1 MLKGFPLAALK
12 VFLVRV
18 VLGLFFAS
26 VIKSFFFPKAGIGTI
41 LAAAALLV
49 FSAYLFESM
58 RER

>member
-1 MLKGFPLAALK
+1 MFKGFSFAALK
-12 VFLVRV
+12 VFLFRA
-18 VLGLFFAS
+18 VLGLLFGS
-26 VIKSFFFPKAGIGTI
+26 LITRLFFPRAGIGTA